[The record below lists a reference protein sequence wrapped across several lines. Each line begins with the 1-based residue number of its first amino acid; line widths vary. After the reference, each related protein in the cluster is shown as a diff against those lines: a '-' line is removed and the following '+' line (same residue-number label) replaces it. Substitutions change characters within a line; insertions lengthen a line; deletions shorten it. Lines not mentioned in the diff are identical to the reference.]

1 MLKED
6 LMANITLTVSEMYE
20 YLKVWETV
28 ALFLF
33 PMLPPKSVSLTEAV
47 TSK

>member
-28 ALFLF
+28 ALF
-33 PMLPPKSVSLTEAV
+33 PMLPPKSASLTEAV